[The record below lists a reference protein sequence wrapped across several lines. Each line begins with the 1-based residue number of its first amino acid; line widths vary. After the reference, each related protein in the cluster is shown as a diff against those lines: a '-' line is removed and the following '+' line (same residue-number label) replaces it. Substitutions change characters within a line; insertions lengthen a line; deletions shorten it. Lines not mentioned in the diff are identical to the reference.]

1 MENIKDA
8 IDRELAE
15 RKQKNGDLTYVR
27 VPENFVVVD
36 LDIKDENKKAAL
48 AFPKTYA
55 ELSKSVQGIHL
66 HYYS

>member
-36 LDIKDENKKAAL
+36 LDIKDEN
-48 AFPKTYA
+48 
-55 ELSKSVQGIHL
+55 SKSGQGIHL
-66 HYYS
+66 HYFK